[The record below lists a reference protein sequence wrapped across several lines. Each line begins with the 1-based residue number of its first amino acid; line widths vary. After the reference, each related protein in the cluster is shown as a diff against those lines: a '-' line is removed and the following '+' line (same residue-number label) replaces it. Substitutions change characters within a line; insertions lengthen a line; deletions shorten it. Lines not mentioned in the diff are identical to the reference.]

1 MRAKVYASG
10 KRAYGCFALPGWPN
24 CGGVSIQAEG
34 TEAIVTEA
42 VLGALESK
50 AFQKALSRKRRADSD
65 DGRAERDLIDAET
78 RLIELAKDFGDGRT
92 ISKAE
97 YLAMRKQAEARRDAA
112 RAAVSTVRKASA
124 LDAVEAAGLRDR
136 WPRLSVDQRKA
147 VLGAVIDRIEISP
160 ADMTKARR
168 FDPDRIGISW
178 RD

>member
-1 MRAKVYASG
+1 
-10 KRAYGCFALPGWPN
+10 
-24 CGGVSIQAEG
+24 
-34 TEAIVTEA
+34 
-42 VLGALESK
+42 
-50 AFQKALSRKRRADSD
+50 
-65 DGRAERDLIDAET
+65 
-78 RLIELAKDFGDGRT
+78 
-92 ISKAE
+92 
-97 YLAMRKQAEARRDAA
+97 MRKQAEARRDAA

-168 FDPDRIGISW
+168 FNPDRIGISW